1 MKAVVTVIGKD
12 NVGIIAEISTECAKH
27 GVNIVDITQSVLRD
41 YFAMIML
48 VEIENMNATL
58 KDFQLA
64 LDTVGKKKG
73 LDIRVMHEDIFNSMH
88 RIQASRRLSFTH
100 RVNISNFPKGNI
112 SKVLGVQEL
121 ISNFREHENISTRV
135 SVPPKNSTYQNH

>member
-12 NVGIIAEISTECAKH
+12 NVGIIASISNECAKH

-48 VEIENMNATL
+48 VEIEKMETEFSI
-58 KDFQLA
+58 FQKELA
-64 LDTVGKKKG
+64 LLGEKKG

-88 RIQASRRLSFTH
+88 RI
-100 RVNISNFPKGNI
+100 
-112 SKVLGVQEL
+112 
-121 ISNFREHENISTRV
+121 
-135 SVPPKNSTYQNH
+135 